1 MKSEYGDSFV
11 IADIP
16 GLIEGASEGTGLG
29 IQFLRHIERT
39 RILLHI
45 IDVSG
50 ASGRNPVQD
59 YYTINEELKK
69 ELDNLINVKRPAN
82 IQAIKEARALGDL
95 SENADYDAARAEQAE
110 VEGRIKELEY
120 MLENAKIIQK
130 ESGHVVGLGSTVTI
144 SYVDDDDTEVYS
156 IVGSMEADPFENKI
170 SNESPLGKAIIG
182 KKQGEEIE
190 VASPTGSYKIKIE
203 KVD

>member
-1 MKSEYGDSFV
+1 MAKKEF
-11 IADIP
+11 
-16 GLIEGASEGTGLG
+16 LLTSEG
-29 IQFLRHIERT
+29 FLDLET
-39 RILLHI
+39 EL
-45 IDVSG
+45 
-50 ASGRNPVQD
+50 N
-59 YYTINEELKK
+59 ELK
-69 ELDNLINVKRPAN
+69 NVRRPKV
-82 IQAIKEARALGDL
+82 IEAIKDARSQGDL

-182 KKQGEEIE
+182 KQQGEEIE

>member
-1 MKSEYGDSFV
+1 MKEKKIYLTQQGF
-11 IADIP
+11 
-16 GLIEGASEGTGLG
+16 
-29 IQFLRHIERT
+29 
-39 RILLHI
+39 
-45 IDVSG
+45 
-50 ASGRNPVQD
+50 
-59 YYTINEELKK
+59 EELKS

-130 ESGHVVGLGSTVTI
+130 ESSHIVGLGSTVTI
-144 SYVDDDDTEVYS
+144 SYVDDDDEEVYS

-182 KKQGEEIE
+182 KKQGD
-190 VASPTGSYKIKIE
+190 VLDVSSPTGSYQIKIV